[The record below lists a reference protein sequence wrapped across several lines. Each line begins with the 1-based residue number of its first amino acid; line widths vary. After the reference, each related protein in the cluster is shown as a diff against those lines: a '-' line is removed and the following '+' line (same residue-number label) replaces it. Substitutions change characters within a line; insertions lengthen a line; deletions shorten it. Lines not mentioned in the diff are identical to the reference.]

1 MRILL
6 TLTAAIL
13 MAAPAMATKPTPDTL
28 LGGPAGSEA
37 DAQETGLFVEEN
49 TYRFGQPYRSE
60 RGSTAE
66 ACAHMCSSDGN
77 CASWSLTPA
86 TFQIGPRCELK
97 LTPGMTSYR
106 PGAVSGMSRD
116 LQMDPA
122 RDAVMRYEVSVPES
136 RQPEAVPLDQLR
148 PSPVPRTFGE
158 PLEMSTPELLG
169 DRQPQISAIMTAEPA
184 PELVS
189 QPAMA
194 QAPAPSAKPAVIA
207 ETTSAGTPVHLDA
220 PVLGSKTPKTPEP
233 IRPRSS
239 NPPATPARAEVPAD
253 LDVPIQV
260 TPAAPKMVNAVTKRP
275 APQTAAAPPSAA
287 LVNAV
292 LKREAPQPVAVPAET
307 AAPQPAVSPQ
317 TGAPIAFRT
326 PWTER
331 QANHPDYSVEG
342 MDYIPGDEEATA
354 GLTGAGS

>member
-1 MRILL
+1 MIMRILL
-6 TLTAAIL
+6 TLTAAMLI
-13 MAAPAMATKPTPDTL
+13 AAPAMATKPTPDTL
-28 LGGPAGSEA
+28 LGGPAGSGE
-37 DAQETGLFVEEN
+37 DAPDPSVFIEKN
-49 TYRFGQPYRSE
+49 TYRFGQPYRTE

-66 ACAHMCSSDGN
+66 ACAHMCSSDGK

-106 PGAVSGMSRD
+106 PGTVSGISRD

-122 RDAVMRYEVSVPES
+122 RDAVMRYEVSVPAS
-136 RQPEAVPLDQLR
+136 RQPDAVPLDQLR
-148 PSPVPRTFGE
+148 PSPVPHTFGE

-169 DRQPQISAIMTAEPA
+169 ERPPQVSAVMKA
-184 PELVS
+184 ELVPETAP

-194 QAPAPSAKPAVIA
+194 PAPSPKPAA
-207 ETTSAGTPVHLDA
+207 LATPAGTPVHLDA
-220 PVLGSKTPKTPEP
+220 PIEVSRTPRTPQP
-233 IRPRSS
+233 APPQSS
-239 NPPATPARAEVPAD
+239 NPPSPPALAEQPVD

-260 TPAAPKMVNAVTKRP
+260 ATAAGHPQPSPATKMVDAVTKSP
-275 APQTAAAPPSAA
+275 VPKSVP

-292 LKREAPQPVAVPAET
+292 LKPE
-307 AAPQPAVSPQ
+307 APQPAVAEVAAPQPTASPA
-317 TGAPIAFRT
+317 GAPIAFRT

-331 QANHPDYSVEG
+331 QAGDPDYSVEG
-342 MDYIPGDEEATA
+342 MDYIPGDEEASA